1 MLDHETEHSGRR
13 TPVCMRAYLYSHTGN
28 RPRLGAGMKMV
39 RMWPTPHP
47 APLGPPR
54 SKRARGMVDHART
67 RPRASRAARRW
78 GLKVDEV
85 FIRHMVNGCRWTV
98 SIIIPLLPITHHQT
112 EHMSDPHRG
121 GTSVG

>member
-1 MLDHETEHSGRR
+1 MLDHETGHSGRR

-28 RPRLGAGMKMV
+28 RPRFRRRNENGSDVADPTSGAA
-39 RMWPTPHP
+39 WPR
-47 APLGPPR
+47 AAG
-54 SKRARGMVDHART
+54 ARGMVDHACT
-67 RPRASRAARRW
+67 RPRTSRAARHW
-78 GLKVDEV
+78 GLIVDKV

-98 SIIIPLLPITHHQT
+98 SIIIPLLPITHHRT